1 MKLAWKI
8 FCAAYCIVMATVGA
22 GGFALV
28 QAAAASMADSR
39 RDAALASNEYAGK
52 MFYAL
57 AENDLSARPRPKQIQ
72 AQIAKMV
79 GEDRLTIGGAQET
92 AAYSAG
98 SFVDRLASSQQ
109 GWTFVEL
116 DGKPT
121 LQAVTRVDFSGEPYY
136 IETLSDFSGVYAQRE
151 RLMQVYRATVVT
163 AALLSSAA
171 LLGFS
176 LAVTHPLRR
185 LAQAANQ
192 VAAGN
197 YERRVPVRQNSEEMR
212 RLSENFNIMA
222 AAVENNVRE
231 LKQEIEKREI
241 FVADFTHELKTPMTS
256 IIGYADM
263 LRSYEL
269 EEEER
274 REAADAIFRE
284 GKRLERLSM
293 QLLQLL
299 VLTNVPPALVPVST
313 APLFDDLKKSLRFLS
328 EKYGVT
334 AAIQAEPAL
343 VEAEP
348 SLLLSLVYNLVDNAC
363 KASPAGETVTISGR
377 WEADGY
383 RIAVVDHGC
392 GIPAEH
398 LDKIT
403 EPFYMEDK
411 SRARQQGGAG
421 LGLALCKRIAD
432 LHGARLTFDSQAGR
446 GTMVTFCL
454 SAAGKGGD
462 AV

>member
-8 FCAAYCIVMATVGA
+8 FCAAYCIVMVTVGA

-28 QAAAASMADSR
+28 QAASDSMADSR
-39 RDAALASNEYAGK
+39 RDAVLTSNEYAGK

-57 AENDLSARPRPKQIQ
+57 AENGPSIQPRTKQIQ
-72 AQIAKMV
+72 DQIAKMV
-79 GEDRLTIGGAQET
+79 GTDQTERLTIGNAQET
-92 AAYSAG
+92 ASYHSD

-109 GWTFVEL
+109 GWTFVDM

-151 RLMQVYRATVVT
+151 QLMRVYRTTVVA
-163 AALLSSAA
+163 AALLSGAA
-171 LLGFS
+171 LLGLS
-176 LAVTHPLRR
+176 LAVTYPLRR
-185 LAQAANQ
+185 LSQAANQ
-192 VAAGN
+192 VAAGD
-197 YERRVPVRQNSEEMR
+197 YERRVPVRRSSEEIR
-212 RLSENFNIMA
+212 KLSEDFNTMA
-222 AAVENNVRE
+222 AAVENNVS
-231 LKQEIEKREI
+231 
-241 FVADFTHELKTPMTS
+241 ELKTPMTS

-263 LRSYEL
+263 LRSYDL
-269 EEEER
+269 DEEER
-274 REAADAIFRE
+274 REASDAIFRE

-299 VLTNVPPALVPVST
+299 VLTNVPPTLVPVSA

-328 EKYGVT
+328 EKYSVT
-334 AAIQAEPAL
+334 VAVQAEPAL
-343 VEAEP
+343 VRAEP
-348 SLLLSLVYNLVDNAC
+348 SLLLSLVYNLADNAC

-377 WEADGY
+377 WEADDY
-383 RIAVVDHGC
+383 RIAVVDHGR

-411 SRARQQGGAG
+411 SRARRQGGAG
-421 LGLALCKRIAD
+421 LGLSLCKRIAD
-432 LHGARLTFDSQAGR
+432 LHGTRLTFDSQAGR
-446 GTMVTFCL
+446 GTTVTLCL
-454 SAAGKGGD
+454 SVVEEAEEKGGG